1 MIFEDVSVG
10 IEMIDPF
17 LSHLFGSLD
26 NIIINNALIISE
38 LMIPGE
44 VIAIT
49 GNDNLTTL
57 IMCHS
62 VEYKT
67 WPQPAGQLIV
77 GNFFFLAVN
86 CKLR

>member
-1 MIFEDVSVG
+1 MLFEGVSVG
-10 IEMIDPF
+10 IEMIYPF
-17 LSHLFGSLD
+17 LSHLFGQYFR
-26 NIIINNALIISE
+26 NNALITSE
-38 LMIPGE
+38 LMIPVAELGF
-44 VIAIT
+44 T
-49 GNDNLTTL
+49 GNDNFTTL

-67 WPQPAGQLIV
+67 WHQPAGQLIV

>member
-1 MIFEDVSVG
+1 MTLWALQWSTHVFFIYLIVW
-10 IEMIDPF
+10 
-17 LSHLFGSLD
+17 L
-26 NIIINNALIISE
+26 NIIINNALITSE

-44 VIAIT
+44 EMGIT
-49 GNDNLTTL
+49 GNENFPTL

-62 VEYKT
+62 VEYNS
-67 WPQPAGQLIV
+67 WHQPAGQLIV